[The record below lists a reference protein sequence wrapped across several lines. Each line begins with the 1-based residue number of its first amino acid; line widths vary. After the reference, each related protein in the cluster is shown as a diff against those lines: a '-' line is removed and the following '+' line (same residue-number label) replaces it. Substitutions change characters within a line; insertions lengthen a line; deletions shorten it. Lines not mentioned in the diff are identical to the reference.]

1 MGPMGHDFDVK
12 ELCHDLGT
20 HALYTAFHHDVGR
33 GSGKPS
39 HGKPTSRRL
48 ARVFLMQG
56 DRRVC
61 DSFLCALVYCCDS
74 FGYCCVAMRHWTL
87 EDNIQ
92 YGGHFTSHLVDFGL
106 SFKTMRGQKSEG

>member
-20 HALYTAFHHDVGR
+20 DALYTAFDHDVGC
-33 GSGKPS
+33 GSGKSS
-39 HGKPTSRRL
+39 HGEPTSRRL

-61 DSFLCALVYCCDS
+61 DCFPCAPVYCYDS
-74 FGYCCVAMRHWTL
+74 FG
-87 EDNIQ
+87 
-92 YGGHFTSHLVDFGL
+92 
-106 SFKTMRGQKSEG
+106 

>member
-74 FGYCCVAMRHWTL
+74 FG
-87 EDNIQ
+87 
-92 YGGHFTSHLVDFGL
+92 
-106 SFKTMRGQKSEG
+106 